1 MNMDAFI
8 QLAEKPLADEIYMLA
23 GWRQWADA
31 GAISSELPRYVIDQT
46 HARKIGELQSDPFYL
61 FQFPGTHHLLRP
73 EIKLVEGHLE
83 GLESPRNEIY
93 YAGDD
98 KKGLLIFLGDEPHLN
113 IARYAEA
120 FFNLV
125 MEMRVKRVSA
135 VGGVYGAV
143 PYDKDRQLSCIY
155 SLPRM
160 KHELTE
166 YAVGFSNY
174 QGGATIGSYLS
185 DRAERLDIE
194 YLGLY
199 GFVPMYDFSQLASN
213 LKGLMIEQDYKAWY
227 DILTRLNH
235 MFNLGLDLAELEQ
248 DGRELTNSIA
258 AQLEALQA
266 QAPQAQIQEYLEQVN
281 ESFEETSYLPLD
293 DAWKKGLDDIL

>member
-1 MNMDAFI
+1 MDELL
-8 QLAEKPLADEIYMLA
+8 QLEEKPVADEIYMVA

-31 GAISSELPRYVIDQT
+31 GAISSEMPEYLIQQMRG
-46 HARKIGELQSDPFYL
+46 HKIGEIKSDSFYL

-73 EIKLVEGHLE
+73 EIKLVEGHREALE
-83 GLESPRNEIY
+83 TPKNEIY

-98 KKGLLIFLGDEPHLN
+98 RKGLVVFLGDEPQLN

-120 FFNLV
+120 FFNIAQELKA
-125 MEMRVKRVSA
+125 KRVVA

-160 KHELTE
+160 KKELSE
-166 YAVGFSNY
+166 YALGFSNY

-185 DRAERLDIE
+185 DRAEKLGIE
-194 YLGLY
+194 YLVLY
-199 GFVPMYDFSQLASN
+199 GFVPMYDFSQLAPD
-213 LKGLMIEQDYKAWY
+213 LKGVMIEQDYKAWY

-235 MFNLGLDLAELEQ
+235 MFNLGLDLAEVEQ

-258 AQLEALQA
+258 SQLAELQT
-266 QAPQAQIQEYLEQVN
+266 QAPQAQIQEYLDQVN
-281 ESFEETSYLPLD
+281 DSFEETSYLPLD
-293 DAWKKGLDDIL
+293 DAWEKGLDDIL